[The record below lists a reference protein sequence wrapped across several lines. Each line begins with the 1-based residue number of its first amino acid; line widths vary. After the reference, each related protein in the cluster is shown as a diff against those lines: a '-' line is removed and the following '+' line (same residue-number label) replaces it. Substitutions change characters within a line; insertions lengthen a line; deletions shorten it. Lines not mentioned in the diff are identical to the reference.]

1 MYTWGIKDFHK
12 CWLGPLAKRRL
23 CLGPAGVINCA
34 PLSAFPS
41 EWVCFPESMAI
52 TAAQHFKRNL
62 LLNLYRE
69 GMQLKKQQ
77 SKLDTGQQTGSKSG
91 KEYVKAVYCL
101 KESFG
106 PRKENNSL
114 KGPLLNHQLQ
124 RKQSITLVPPWC
136 SGPVASIWDLSAPVW
151 EPTTPYTWPED
162 LSPPAQLQMAS
173 QQNNTQNIPP
183 DWHFPYH
190 FHKPPYK
197 FEASLIPLGAQPGR

>member
-1 MYTWGIKDFHK
+1 MSDICRLFPPFGDPWPSCLLPSHYDNNKHIF
-12 CWLGPLAKRRL
+12 PLT
-23 CLGPAGVINCA
+23 VWITTNCGK
-34 PLSAFPS
+34 F
-41 EWVCFPESMAI
+41 
-52 TAAQHFKRNL
+52 FKRWEYQTTWL
-62 LLNLYRE
+62 ASWE
-69 GMQLKKQQ
+69 ICMQLKKQQ

-151 EPTTPYTWPED
+151 EPTTPYTCPED
-162 LSPPAQLQMAS
+162 LSPPAQLQMSS